1 MKRFCLWRKPFV
13 RHHILQ
19 WTRVENLPIFLPQY
33 PHNWGVKRLCWRT
46 IILRCAFCSKFGT
59 LTLSKKSL
67 FFLRTPIFFLKKK
80 TIFECFGKIYF
91 LSRKSAKNRWKRT
104 PHQNRGRVLNASGKQ
119 RVIKTIFERFFSQFL
134 HILRKTKNLKGA
146 KHKDHQD

>member
-1 MKRFCLWRKPFV
+1 MR
-13 RHHILQ
+13 ILQ
-19 WTRVENLPIFLPQY
+19 QVWHPNSFEKITLFSQNSHIF
-33 PHNWGVKRLCWRT
+33 
-46 IILRCAFCSKFGT
+46 SE
-59 LTLSKKSL
+59 
-67 FFLRTPIFFLKKK
+67 KK